1 MRFKAAAAGETPAS
15 SFVVGLT
22 SPAPGVAEAGIGYSP
37 DGDLF

>member
-1 MRFKAAAAGETPAS
+1 MRFKASAVGETTAS
-15 SFVVGLT
+15 GLVVGLT